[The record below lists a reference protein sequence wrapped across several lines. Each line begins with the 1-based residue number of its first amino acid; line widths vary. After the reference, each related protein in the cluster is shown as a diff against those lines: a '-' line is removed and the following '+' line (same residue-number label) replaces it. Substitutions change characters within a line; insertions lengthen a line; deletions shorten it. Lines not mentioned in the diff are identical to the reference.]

1 MSELRAPSV
10 GLSGRASMVVG
21 DADTAAAMGSGS
33 LAVLATPR
41 VVALCEQATCV
52 AVVDHLADGW
62 TTVGTKVELDH
73 LRATAVGSHVTAHAV
88 LEEIDRRR
96 LTFVVSVSDTNGAVA
111 AGKVTRVGG
120 GRPIHGHDSMKL
132 IAVTL
137 VSAAAC
143 LALLR
148 LPEPDGEG
156 RRERR
161 AEGSGRT
168 GRHQCHRRPVPSRA
182 AAGGDCRRDLHHPAG
197 CAARR

>member
-10 GLSGRASMVVG
+10 GLSGRAGMVVG

-41 VVALCEQATCV
+41 ILALCEQATCV

-111 AGKVTRVGG
+111 AGKVTR
-120 GRPIHGHDSMKL
+120 
-132 IAVTL
+132 AL
-137 VSAAAC
+137 VEVD
-143 LALLR
+143 R
-148 LPEPDGEG
+148 FMDTT
-156 RRERR
+156 R
-161 AEGSGRT
+161 
-168 GRHQCHRRPVPSRA
+168 
-182 AAGGDCRRDLHHPAG
+182 
-197 CAARR
+197 